1 MEAVSDKRFM
11 GSVNGIAQSV
21 GSSARMIAPPFVSIL
36 FTVAGKSDG
45 GVERYSIYIVLVS
58 VTVIGVMMSSLL
70 ARTSAV
76 E

>member
-1 MEAVSDKRFM
+1 
-11 GSVNGIAQSV
+11 
-21 GSSARMIAPPFVSIL
+21 MIAPPFVSIL